1 MNALTRRT
9 LLQRSTWLGAA
20 ALPTTALVQAQVQ
33 TPTSPP
39 SSLPAAPP
47 ELSGKQAEQDL
58 RLLQRALVALHPGLT
73 RYQTLAQMTADFD
86 QAVARNSAGCSLAS
100 LFVQVSRLA
109 ANVRCGHT
117 WASPYN
123 QSERLR
129 NSTLNRAD
137 KLPFTLRWVQGRAWV
152 TGVMSST
159 AGGVETGDELLAING
174 QPMADIAAALLP
186 CLRADGQGPDSDG
199 KRWAQ
204 LDSGGQ
210 GGAMDRLF
218 PLLMPPQAGNTY
230 ALQLRGA
237 PGAAVRST
245 HVPAVLQTERDRALP
260 PAPSSDWSL
269 AVQGDTAVLTVPTFA
284 FWRGNFDARAFIN
297 RSFDTLRTVPY
308 LVIDQRRNEGGD
320 DRLGLALLTH
330 LLRAPASLPQPQSTS
345 AYERAPYELARFL
358 DTWNFGFFDRTG
370 QVTPLP
376 NSTDALP
383 RYALPARP
391 PVRIEP
397 AAKPYAGR
405 TVLLV
410 GPENS
415 SAGFLFAYAA
425 KATGAATLLGQP
437 TSGNQRGLNG
447 GELAWITLPHSGVAV
462 DIPLLAHIAAGSP
475 PDAGVQPDLLVPPR
489 FEDAQR
495 GVDTQM
501 LAAQALV
508 GRWRSGQAG

>member
-1 MNALTRRT
+1 
-9 LLQRSTWLGAA
+9 
-20 ALPTTALVQAQVQ
+20 
-33 TPTSPP
+33 
-39 SSLPAAPP
+39 
-47 ELSGKQAEQDL
+47 
-58 RLLQRALVALHPGLT
+58 
-73 RYQTLAQMTADFD
+73 
-86 QAVARNSAGCSLAS
+86 
-100 LFVQVSRLA
+100 VQVSRLA

-137 KLPFTLRWVQGRAWV
+137 KLPLTLRWVQGRAWV
-152 TGVMSST
+152 TGST
-159 AGGVETGDELLAING
+159 AGGVETGDELLTING

-186 CLRADGQGPDSDG
+186 CLRADGRGPDSDG

-218 PLLMPPQAGNTY
+218 PLVFAPVATPAGPSYT
-230 ALQLRGA
+230 LQLRAG
-237 PGAAVRST
+237 PGAAVRT
-245 HVPAVLQTERDRALP
+245 ATVPAALQADRDRALP
-260 PAPSSDWSL
+260 PAPSAEWTL

-297 RSFDTLRTVPY
+297 RSFETLRTVPF

-320 DRLGLALLTH
+320 DSLGLALLAQ
-330 LLRAPASLPQPQSTS
+330 LLRAPASLPLPQSSS

-370 QVTPLP
+370 QVTRLP
-376 NSTDALP
+376 NGTDALP
-383 RYALPARP
+383 RYALPARS
-391 PVRIEP
+391 PVRIDP
-397 AAKPYAGR
+397 VATPYAGR

-415 SAGFLFAYAA
+415 SAGFLFAHAV

-447 GELAWITLPHSGVAV
+447 GELAWITLPLSGVAV
-462 DIPLLAHIAAGSP
+462 DIPLLAHTAAGDP
-475 PDAGVQPDLLVPPR
+475 PDAGVQPHVRVEPR
-489 FEDAQR
+489 FEDAQN

-501 LAAQALV
+501 LAALALV
-508 GRWRSGQAG
+508 SRWRSGLAG

>member
-1 MNALTRRT
+1 MNTLTRRT
-9 LLQRSTWLGAA
+9 LLQRSTWLGAV
-20 ALPTTALVQAQVQ
+20 ALPTAALTQAQAQAQAQ
-33 TPTSPP
+33 TGPT
-39 SSLPAAPP
+39 AP

-86 QAVARNSAGCSLAS
+86 QAVARNAAGCSLAS

-152 TGVMSST
+152 TGST

-174 QPMADIAAALLP
+174 QTMADIAAALLP

-199 KRWAQ
+199 KRRAQ

-218 PLLMPPQAGNTY
+218 PLLVPPQAGNTY

-260 PAPSSDWSL
+260 PAPSSEWSL

-297 RSFDTLRTVPY
+297 RSFETLRAVPF

-320 DRLGLALLTH
+320 DSLGLALLAQ
-330 LLRAPASLPQPQSTS
+330 LLRAPASLPLPQSSS

-370 QVTPLP
+370 QVTRLP
-376 NSTDALP
+376 NGTDALP
-383 RYALPARP
+383 RYALPARS
-391 PVRIEP
+391 PVRIDP
-397 AAKPYAGR
+397 VATPYAGR

-415 SAGFLFAYAA
+415 SAGFLFAHAV

-447 GELAWITLPHSGVAV
+447 GELAWITLPQSGVAV
-462 DIPLLAHIAAGSP
+462 DIPLLAHTAAGDP
-475 PDAGVQPDLLVPPR
+475 PDAGVQPHVRVEPR
-489 FEDAQR
+489 FEDAQN

-501 LAAQALV
+501 LAALALV
-508 GRWRSGQAG
+508 SRWRSGLAG